1 MEVSDFSF
9 FKLWAQVRS
18 KSWLWLFRRQQIEDG
33 GRLLKH
39 GDVGLAGVNVCAPNE
54 IEIIAGAG
62 SGLFNTASVT
72 AHLRLREDGSLAMT
86 SHCTCVQG
94 SLCSHA
100 AALMLMLDV
109 EEDRQR
115 IEKMARVQEAG
126 TTPVE
131 APVEQP
137 ESMSREIIDL
147 PPSEPKPIL
156 VVRRLSVEVP
166 QITAKRGIGGWVPRS
181 IAIAQPC
188 AEYEGCPRR
197 FEMLVRS
204 PAHQWTD
211 EEGNRHL
218 INRNL
223 RAERLLLADLMALK
237 LTTFSEALPGAK
249 AAESTLGF
257 MAATGDQALFWA
269 QFLKDQTI
277 KLRETGWRI
286 EVPDDIG
293 FNIHEP
299 SDESWF
305 TDLEGDKAGKE
316 WFSLDLGVEIEGRRV
331 SLVPL
336 LVDCIDQ
343 GLNAAVLE
351 KNLNQ
356 RFLLSL
362 GGDSE
367 NVLSVPAERLLVL
380 LRFFDELLSTR
391 PVRKD
396 GKLQLDKLRAAQ
408 LATLDGLPIRAPA
421 ELALLSKQLGS
432 FKEIALI
439 EPPKGLKASLRDYQR
454 EGASWMQFL
463 REFGLHGIL
472 ADDMGLGKT
481 LQTLTHI
488 LIEKESGRAQHPC
501 LIVAPTSVLRNWIN
515 ESIKFTPSLSLLLMH
530 GQARKQDF
538 KHLKRY
544 DLVIT
549 SFPLLVRD
557 ADVMAAQEWHI
568 VALDEAQNIKN
579 PKSQAAQVCGSLKAR
594 HRLCLTGTPM
604 ENHLGELWSLFHFLM
619 PGLLSDA
626 DTFRQHYRNPIE
638 RDADAERQRELS
650 TRIQPLMLRRTK
662 DAVAKELP
670 PKTEVLHTIELGKA
684 QNDLYETIRA
694 AMDKRVREA
703 IAVNGLDRSQIIVLD
718 ALLKLRQV
726 CCHPR
731 LLKQESAQNVE
742 ESAKTFHLM
751 DEMLPELI
759 EEGRRILIFSQFTE
773 MLALIEDRLK
783 KDRTHYVKLTGSTKD
798 REAPV
803 REFQTGNVPVFL
815 ISLKAGGAGL
825 NLTAADTVIHYDP
838 WWNPAAEAQA
848 SDRAYRIGQTKPV
861 FVHKLICA
869 GTIEERILG
878 MQQKKA
884 ALVEGLLTG
893 RTDKL
898 QLTQSDIQAL
908 FAVG

>member
-1 MEVSDFSF
+1 MDLGNFSF
-9 FKLWAQVRS
+9 PKLWAQVRS
-18 KSWLWLFRRQQIEDG
+18 KSWLWLFRRQQIDEG

-39 GDVGLAGVNVCAPNE
+39 GDVGLAGVHVCSDDE
-54 IEIIAGAG
+54 VEIIAGVGA
-62 SGLFNTASVT
+62 GLFNTASVT
-72 AHLRLREDGSLAMT
+72 VHLRLRDDGSLAMT

-94 SLCSHA
+94 SLCQHA
-100 AALMLMLDV
+100 AAMMLMLDI
-109 EEDRQR
+109 EEGRQR
-115 IEKMARVQEAG
+115 IENMARVQDKTSPSPQMPG
-126 TTPVE
+126 VE
-131 APVEQP
+131 L
-137 ESMSREIIDL
+137 EIKEEL
-147 PPSEPKPIL
+147 PPSEPNPVL
-156 VVRRLSVEVP
+156 VVRRIPVEVP
-166 QITAKRGIGGWVPRS
+166 QITAKRGIGGWEPRNV
-181 IAIAQPC
+181 AIAQPF

-211 EEGNRHL
+211 ENGVKQTVV
-218 INRNL
+218 RNL
-223 RAERLLLADLMALK
+223 RSERLLLTDLSSLGFKPFA
-237 LTTFSEALPGAK
+237 EAMPGAK
-249 AAESTLGF
+249 AEESTLGF
-257 MAATGDQALFWA
+257 MAAPGDQALFWA
-269 QFLKDQTI
+269 QFLQDQTK
-277 KLRETGWRI
+277 KLRETGWRV
-286 EVPDDIG
+286 EVAEDIG
-293 FNIHEP
+293 FQIHEAGEDDWF
-299 SDESWF
+299 SD
-305 TDLEGDKAGKE
+305 LQGDKGGRD
-316 WFSLDLGVEIEGRRV
+316 WFSLDLGVEIEGRRI

-343 GLNAAVLE
+343 GLTAAVLE
-351 KNLNQ
+351 KNLDQ

-362 GGDSE
+362 GGERDD
-367 NVLSVPAERLLVL
+367 VLSVPAERLLVL

-421 ELALLSKQLGS
+421 ELSALSQQLEN
-432 FKEIALI
+432 FQRITLI
-439 EPPKGLKASLRDYQR
+439 DPPKSLKASLRDYQR

-488 LIEKESGRAQHPC
+488 LIEKESGRMEHPC

-515 ESIKFTPSLSLLLMH
+515 ESIKFTPTLSLLLMH
-530 GQARKQDF
+530 GQSRKSDF
-538 KHLKRY
+538 KFLKQY
-544 DLVIT
+544 DLVVT
-549 SFPLLVRD
+549 SYPLLVRD
-557 ADVMAAQEWHI
+557 AEILGEQQWHI

-579 PKSQAAQVCGSLKAR
+579 PKSLAAQVCGSLKAR

-638 RDADAERQRELS
+638 RDADADRQRQLS

-670 PKTEVLHTIELGKA
+670 PKTEILHNITLGKE
-684 QNDLYETIRA
+684 QTDLYETIRA

-703 IAVNGLDRSQIIVLD
+703 IAVNGLDRSQIVVLD

-726 CCHPR
+726 CCHPK
-731 LLKQESAQNVE
+731 LLKQETAQNVE
-742 ESAKTFHLM
+742 ESAKTAYLM
-751 DEMLPELI
+751 DEVLPELI

-773 MLALIEDRLK
+773 MLALIEARLK
-783 KDRTHYVKLTGSTKD
+783 KDGTPFVKLTGSTKD
-798 REAPV
+798 RETPI

-815 ISLKAGGAGL
+815 ISLKAGGSGL

-848 SDRAYRIGQTKPV
+848 SDRAHRIGQTKPV
-861 FVHKLICA
+861 FVHKLICE
-869 GTIEERILG
+869 GTIEERVVA

-898 QLTQSDIQAL
+898 QLTQADIQAL
-908 FAVG
+908 FAVE

>member
-1 MEVSDFSF
+1 MDLSGFPFS
-9 FKLWAQVRS
+9 KLWTQVRS

-39 GDVGLAGVNVCAPNE
+39 GDVGLAGVHVCSE
-54 IEIIAGAG
+54 SEVEIIAGVGA
-62 SGLFNTASVT
+62 GLFNTASVT
-72 AHLRLREDGSLAMT
+72 VHLRLREDGSLAMT

-94 SLCSHA
+94 TLCQHA
-100 AALMLMLDV
+100 AALMLMMEI
-109 EEDRQR
+109 EEGRQR
-115 IEKMARVQEAG
+115 IERMARTHEKASPMPHNEVAE
-126 TTPVE
+126 
-131 APVEQP
+131 P
-137 ESMSREIIDL
+137 EISNEL
-147 PPSEPKPIL
+147 PPAEPRPVL
-156 VVRRLSVEVP
+156 VVRRIAAQVP

-181 IAIAQPC
+181 IAIAQPF

-211 EEGNRHL
+211 EEGVKHTVV
-218 INRNL
+218 RNL
-223 RAERLLLADLMALK
+223 RSERLLLTDLSSLGFKPFA
-237 LTTFSEALPGAK
+237 EAMPGTK
-249 AAESTLGF
+249 TEESTLGY
-257 MAATGDQALFWA
+257 MTPSGDQALFWA
-269 QFLKDQTI
+269 QFLQEQTT
-277 KLRETGWRI
+277 KLSESGWRV
-286 EVPDDIG
+286 EVAEDIG
-293 FNIHEP
+293 FQIHEAGEDKWF
-299 SDESWF
+299 SD
-305 TDLEGDKAGKE
+305 LQGDKGGKD
-316 WFSLDLGVEIEGRRV
+316 WFALDLGVEIEGRRIT
-331 SLVPL
+331 LVPL

-343 GLNAAVLE
+343 GLTATVLE
-351 KNLNQ
+351 RNLDQ

-362 GGDSE
+362 GGDRDD
-367 NVLSVPAERLLVL
+367 VLSVPAERLLVL

-421 ELALLSKQLGS
+421 ELSALSQQLEN
-432 FKEIALI
+432 FQRITLI
-439 EPPKGLKASLRDYQR
+439 EPPKSLKASLRDYQR

-488 LIEKESGRAQHPC
+488 LIEKESGRMQHPC
-501 LIVAPTSVLRNWIN
+501 LILAPTSVLRNWIN
-515 ESIKFTPSLSLLLMH
+515 ESIKFTPTLSLLLLH
-530 GQARKQDF
+530 GDSRKNDF
-538 KHLKRY
+538 KFLKQY
-544 DLVIT
+544 DLVVT
-549 SFPLLVRD
+549 SYPLLVRD
-557 ADVMAAQEWHI
+557 AEVLTAQDWHI
-568 VALDEAQNIKN
+568 AALDEAQNIKN
-579 PKSQAAQVCGSLKAR
+579 PKSLAAQVCGSLKAR

-604 ENHLGELWSLFHFLM
+604 ENHLGELWSLFHFLI

-638 RDADAERQRELS
+638 RDADADRQKQLR
-650 TRIQPLMLRRTK
+650 TRLQPLMLRRTK

-670 PKTEVLHTIELGKA
+670 PKTEILHTITLGKA
-684 QNDLYETIRA
+684 QTDLYETIRA

-703 IAVNGLDRSQIIVLD
+703 IAANGLDKSQIIVLD

-726 CCHPR
+726 CCHPK
-731 LLKQESAQNVE
+731 LLKQETAQNLE
-742 ESAKTFHLM
+742 ESAKTAYLM

-773 MLALIEDRLK
+773 MLALIEARLK
-783 KDRTHYVKLTGSTKD
+783 KDGTPFVKLTGSTKD
-798 REAPV
+798 REAPI
-803 REFQTGNVPVFL
+803 REFQTGSVPVFL

-848 SDRAYRIGQTKPV
+848 SDRAHRIGQTKPV
-861 FVHKLICA
+861 FVHKLICE
-869 GTIEERILG
+869 GTIEERVVA

-884 ALVEGLLTG
+884 ALIEGLLTG

-898 QLTQSDIQAL
+898 QLTQADIQAL
-908 FAVG
+908 FAVE

>member
-1 MEVSDFSF
+1 MEVSDFPF
-9 FKLWAQVRS
+9 PKLWAQVRS

-39 GDVGLAGVNVCAPNE
+39 GDVGLAGVHVCSPNE
-54 IEIIAGAG
+54 VEIIAGAG
-62 SGLFNTASVT
+62 SGLFNTASIT

-100 AALMLMLDV
+100 AALMLMLDID
-109 EEDRQR
+109 EGRQR
-115 IEKMARVQEAG
+115 IEKLAKVQEA
-126 TTPVE
+126 
-131 APVEQP
+131 APAPAEPPP
-137 ESMSREIIDL
+137 EPTMDDPIIAL
-147 PPSEPKPIL
+147 PPAEPKPIL
-156 VVRRLSVEVP
+156 VVRRLAVEVP
-166 QITAKRGIGGWVPRS
+166 QITTKRGIGGWASRS

-204 PAHQWTD
+204 PAHQWED
-211 EEGNRHL
+211 ENGARH
-218 INRNL
+218 IISRNL
-223 RAERLLLADLMALK
+223 RAERLLLADLAALK
-237 LTTFSEALPGAK
+237 LAAFAEALPGAK

-269 QFLKDQTI
+269 QFLKDQVV
-277 KLRETGWRI
+277 KLREAGWGV
-286 EVPDDIG
+286 EVPDNIG
-293 FNIHEP
+293 FHIHEP
-299 SDESWF
+299 QDDSWF

-316 WFSLDLGVEIEGRRV
+316 WFSLDLGVEIEGRRI

-336 LVDCIDQ
+336 LIDCIDQ
-343 GLNAAVLE
+343 GLTSIVLE

-408 LATLDGLPIRAPA
+408 LATLDGLPIRAPM
-421 ELALLSKQLGS
+421 ELAALSQQLGS

-439 EPPKGLKASLRDYQR
+439 EQPQGLKATLRDYQR

-515 ESIKFTPSLSLLLMH
+515 ESIKFTPTLSLLLMH
-530 GQARKQDF
+530 GQARKQDY

-557 ADVMAAQEWHI
+557 AEVMSAQEWHI

-579 PKSQAAQVCGSLKAR
+579 PKSQAAQVCGSLRAK

-638 RDADAERQRELS
+638 RDADAERQQQLT

-670 PKTEVLHTIELGKA
+670 PKTEIIHTIDLGKS

-742 ESAKTFHLM
+742 ESAKTAFLM

-783 KDRTHYVKLTGSTKD
+783 KDRTPYVKLTGSTKD
-798 REAPV
+798 RETPI
-803 REFQTGNVPVFL
+803 REFQTGNIPVFL
-815 ISLKAGGAGL
+815 ISLKAGGAGIT
-825 NLTAADTVIHYDP
+825 LTAADTVIHYDP

-869 GTIEERILG
+869 GTIEERILS